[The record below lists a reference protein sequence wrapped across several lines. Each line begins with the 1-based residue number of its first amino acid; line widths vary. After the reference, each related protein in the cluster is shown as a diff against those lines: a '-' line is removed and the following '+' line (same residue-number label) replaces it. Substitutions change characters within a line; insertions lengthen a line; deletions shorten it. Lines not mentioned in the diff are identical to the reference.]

1 MAYDEKSSE
10 ESTVEGTGEPFPDYD
25 IEVPNIAKEW
35 IEHDQ
40 GKLELKVMGDK
51 VIKEHDK
58 CYDSSAKFRKKT
70 ADNWR
75 LFIGDL
81 PPKNWPYKGC
91 ANANVPIIIENI
103 SRNSM
108 RAFGELFG
116 DWFAVF
122 GAVPLGP
129 GGQEEAELATV
140 HSNWQIREQIT
151 DFKRQMYRLTLGYF
165 FIGDMTGHS
174 YYDLVRRS
182 NRHEI
187 LTPDSFCVP
196 FTYTST
202 QPDYSD
208 CPYYSKIMNFYR
220 HDIEERRDS
229 WVHVDEVLEEEASHE
244 DNPRQEMAE
253 KVAKTQ
259 GIEPGETT
267 APYKVIWYEGWMK
280 LPNQD
285 RDRWCR
291 VIVDYKT
298 HHVME
303 LVLLEEADWQDVE
316 RYNAQMMELESYRT
330 EAAGYQAM
338 LAEQKMQVA
347 GVAQDALSMRDM
359 MGEEQKQAV
368 VDGLNEAMSMQPPPP
383 VAPTWLS
390 NPDDP
395 MAEPDPVKTSPIY
408 LFTHFVNIEP
418 LVGSYGIGWGVMQGD
433 LSRAANTMFNQWV
446 DAATLSNV
454 WAIVKSDQLKFKE
467 PFNWAPGAMNEVIG
481 MSGEEIAANMHEMK
495 AGPPSPELI
504 QGVNLLYQWASS
516 SMQSP
521 AVLSGEPGKSGESA
535 KLQLSRVEQATKQI
549 SVTTRKLADDLEYL
563 AKNNAKLNRVHMPDE
578 EIISVAQARGAPI
591 QTFQIKRSLYDRNYR
606 FTITA
611 DLRFTSKA
619 QRITEADEL
628 ATLFTKQFPQVS
640 QANPALMYQ
649 LMKKCV
655 MAREQYDLLPFLGPE
670 PPPMPLQPG
679 TTPMQPQTPPPG
691 QPQQNGAS
699 PGNTPYQ
706 GPPQPPSPPQPPGA
720 QTGAQGMP
728 NPQ

>member
-1 MAYDEKSSE
+1 MAYEEEKSE
-10 ESTVEGTGEPFPDYD
+10 VSTVAKTGEPFPEYD
-25 IEVPNIAKEW
+25 IDVPNIAKQW
-35 IEHDQ
+35 IEHEQ
-40 GKLELKVMGDK
+40 GKLELRQLGDK
-51 VIKEHDK
+51 IIKEHDE
-58 CYDSSAKFRKKT
+58 CYKSSEKYRKKT

-81 PPKNWPYKGC
+81 PPKLWPWKDC
-91 ANANVPIIIENI
+91 ANANVPILIENI

-122 GAVPLGP
+122 GAVALGP
-129 GGQEEAELATV
+129 SAKAETELVTA
-140 HSNWQIREQIT
+140 HMNWQIREQIT
-151 DFKRQMYRLTLGYF
+151 DFKRQMYRLVLGYF
-165 FIGDMTGHS
+165 FVGDMTGHS

-220 HDIEERRDS
+220 HDIQERKDA
-229 WVHVDEVLEEEASHE
+229 WVNVDEVLEEEASHE
-244 DNPRQEMAE
+244 DEPAQELSQ

-259 GIEPGETT
+259 GVEPGETT
-267 APYKVIWYEGWMK
+267 APYKVIWYEGWLE

-285 RDRWCR
+285 KDRWCR

-298 HHVME
+298 HRVME
-303 LVLLEEADWQDVE
+303 LVLLEEADWQDTE
-316 RYNAQMMELESYRT
+316 RYNAQMRELEQYRV
-330 EAAGYQAM
+330 EAASYQQM
-338 LAEQKMQVA
+338 IQQQEQQIA
-347 GVAQDALSMRDM
+347 SVAQNALSMRDM

-368 VDGLNEAMSMQPPPP
+368 VNGLTEAQQMKPPSPI
-383 VAPTWLS
+383 APTWLS

-395 MAEPDPVKTSPIY
+395 MAAPEPVKMSPIY

-418 LVGSYGIGWGVMQGD
+418 LVGSYGVGWGVMQGD

-446 DAATLSNV
+446 DAATLSNI

-467 PFNWAPGAMNEVIG
+467 PFNWAPGAMNDVIG
-481 MSGEEIAANMHEMK
+481 MSGEEISANLHEMK
-495 AGPPSPELI
+495 ANPPAPELI
-504 QGVNLLYQWASS
+504 QGVNLLYQWAAS

-578 EIISVAQARGAPI
+578 EIIAVAASRGAPTT
-591 QTFQIKRSLYDRNYR
+591 TFQVKRSLYDRNYR

-611 DLRFTSKA
+611 DLRFTSKG
-619 QRITEADEL
+619 QRVTEADEL

-649 LMKKCV
+649 LMKNCV
-655 MAREQYDLLPFLGPE
+655 LAREQYDLIPYLGPE

-679 TTPMQPQTPPPG
+679 TTPMQPQQPPPG
-691 QPQQNGAS
+691 QPQPNGAP
-699 PGNTPYQ
+699 PGNTPNQ
-706 GPPQPPSPPQPPGA
+706 GAPQPPQPPSPPGPP
-720 QTGAQGMP
+720 GAQGMP

>member
-1 MAYDEKSSE
+1 MAYDETKSE
-10 ESTVEGTGEPFPDYD
+10 ESTAEKTGEPFPEYD
-25 IEVPNIAKEW
+25 INVANIAQQW
-35 IEHDQ
+35 IEHEP
-40 GKLELKVMGDK
+40 GKLELRELGDDI
-51 VIKEHDK
+51 IKKHDE
-58 CYDSSAKFRKKT
+58 CYRSTEKYRKKT

-81 PPKNWPYKGC
+81 PPKKFPWLDC
-91 ANANVPIIIENI
+91 ANANVPILIENI

-122 GAVPLGP
+122 GAVALGP
-129 GGQEEAELATV
+129 AAKEETELVTV
-140 HSNWQIREQIT
+140 HMNWQVREKIT
-151 DFKRQMYRLTLGYF
+151 DFKRQMYRLVLGYF
-165 FIGDMTGHS
+165 FIGDMTAHS
-174 YYDLVRRS
+174 YYDVSRRA

-220 HDIEERRDS
+220 HDIEERRDA
-229 WVHVDEVLEEEASHE
+229 WVHVDEVLDEEASH
-244 DNPRQEMAE
+244 DNGPVQELSV

-259 GIEPGETT
+259 GVEPGETT
-267 APYKVIWYEGWMK
+267 APYKLIWYEGWVA

-285 RDRWCR
+285 KDRWCR

-298 HHVME
+298 HQVVE
-303 LVLLEEADWQDVE
+303 LVLLEEADWQDTE
-316 RYNAQMMELESYRT
+316 RYDAQVQQLDAYRT
-330 EAAGYQAM
+330 EAASYQQM
-338 LAEQKMQVA
+338 LEQQKQQIA
-347 GVAQDALSMRDM
+347 AVAQDAISMRDM

-368 VDGLNEAMSMQPPPP
+368 VDGLTQAQTMGTPVPPI
-383 VAPTWLS
+383 APTWLS
-390 NPDDP
+390 DPDDP
-395 MAEPDPVKTSPIY
+395 EAMPEPVKTAPIY

-418 LVGSYGIGWGVMQGD
+418 LVGSYGVGWGVMQGD
-433 LSRAANTMFNQWV
+433 LARAANTMFNQWV
-446 DAATLSNV
+446 DAATLSNI

-467 PFNWAPGAMNEVIG
+467 PFNWAPGAMNDVIG
-481 MSGEEIAANMHEMK
+481 MSGEEIAANLHEMK
-495 AGPPSPELI
+495 ASPPSPELI

-521 AVLSGEPGKSGESA
+521 AVLSGESGKSGESA

-549 SVTTRKLADDLEYL
+549 SVATRKLADDLEYV

-578 EIISVAQARGAPI
+578 EIIAVAMSRGAPTE
-591 QTFQIKRSLYDRNYR
+591 TFQVKRSLYDQNYR

-619 QRITEADEL
+619 QRVTEADEL

-640 QANPALMYQ
+640 QANPALMHQ

-655 MAREQYDLLPFLGPE
+655 MAREQYDLIPFLGPE
-670 PPPMPLQPG
+670 PPPIPLQPG
-679 TTPMQPQTPPPG
+679 TTPMQPQQPPPPG
-691 QPQQNGAS
+691 QPMNGAP
-699 PGNTPYQ
+699 PGNTPQQ
-706 GPPQPPSPPQPPGA
+706 GAPQPPSPPAPPGPP
-720 QTGAQGMP
+720 GAQGMP